1 MKGEGRRNSKCL
13 AYVAAFIV
21 FQTIIILVFALTVM
35 KIKSPKVRFGTV
47 AVENFTPSTTNS
59 SSFDMRLVAQVAIKN
74 TNFGHFKYDSSN
86 VTILYGGM
94 PVGEAV
100 IAEGRT
106 KARKTQRF
114 DVSVDITSDKLS
126 GNTNLTNDIR
136 SGYLKLS
143 SQAKLSG
150 KVQLM
155 KVIKKK
161 KSGEMS
167 CTMTVNL
174 AQRAIQ
180 DLKCNW
186 DMKNSG
192 SFPRIWII

>member
-1 MKGEGRRNSKCL
+1 MKGDGKRSNSKCL

-35 KIKSPKVRFGTV
+35 RIKSPKVRFGTV
-47 AVENFTPSTTNS
+47 AVESLSSSTSNS
-59 SSFDMRLVAQVAIKN
+59 SSFDMRLMAQVAIKN
-74 TNFGHFKYDSSN
+74 TNFGHFKYESSN
-86 VTILYGGM
+86 ATIFYGDM
-94 PVGEAV
+94 AVGEAV
-100 IAEGRT
+100 IPEGRT

-114 DVSVDITSDKLS
+114 IVPVDISSHRLS
-126 GNTNLTNDIR
+126 GNTNLTNDIG
-136 SGYLKLS
+136 SGFLVLS

-150 KVQLM
+150 KVHLM

-180 DLKCNW
+180 DLKC
-186 DMKNSG
+186 K
-192 SFPRIWII
+192 

>member
-1 MKGEGRRNSKCL
+1 MKGEGKRNSKCL

-35 KIKSPKVRFGTV
+35 KIKSPKVRFSTV

-114 DVSVDITSDKLS
+114 DVTVDITSEKLS
-126 GNTNLTNDIR
+126 GNTNLTNDIG
-136 SGYLKLS
+136 SGYLMLS

-174 AQRAIQ
+174 AQRVIQ
-180 DLKCNW
+180 DLKCN
-186 DMKNSG
+186 
-192 SFPRIWII
+192 